1 MKMIFAKRKYSTLSR
16 DTMVKDKEKANLF
29 LNSDFIVMITKAILP
44 LTDRCEAQVYIQERA
59 LTESSKTGFK
69 YMHVC
74 FCVVCLFFI
83 SFPSELISQW
93 FSSINTDKK
102 HNTVKYQLL
111 FEHIRQLL
119 NVSWF
124 LWLTYLFG
132 YFYSTSHNCCL
143 RILLKSFN

>member
-74 FCVVCLFFI
+74 F
-83 SFPSELISQW
+83 
-93 FSSINTDKK
+93 FS
-102 HNTVKYQLL
+102 V
-111 FEHIRQLL
+111 
-119 NVSWF
+119 
-124 LWLTYLFG
+124 
-132 YFYSTSHNCCL
+132 
-143 RILLKSFN
+143 